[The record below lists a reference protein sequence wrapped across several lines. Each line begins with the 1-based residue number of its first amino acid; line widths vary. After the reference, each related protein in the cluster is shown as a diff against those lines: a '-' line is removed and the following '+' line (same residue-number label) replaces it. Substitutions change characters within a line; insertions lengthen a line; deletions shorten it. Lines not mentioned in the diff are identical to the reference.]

1 MAPPVVFDQGYSVTG
16 STATLKTSGTIAQNV
31 DRANITAAPPGA
43 NYLTLA
49 GGVARVTVSPD
60 GHSISYPLP
69 NGTHDG
75 QSGSGSST
83 VILRRALSFA
93 PSWNVT
99 ANTIAARTP
108 SGGSRTATAPAYV
121 PPSTCGPPL
130 TCGTVSEDK
139 PVTLNPTGLLSLA
152 IPGSEYQPSPTY
164 VNTSTARS

>member
-1 MAPPVVFDQGYSVTG
+1 M
-16 STATLKTSGTIAQNV
+16 
-31 DRANITAAPPGA
+31 
-43 NYLTLA
+43 
-49 GGVARVTVSPD
+49 ARVTVSPD

-108 SGGSRTATAPAYV
+108 SGGSRTATALAYV

-130 TCGTVSEDK
+130 TCGTVSEDQ

-152 IPGSEYQPSPTY
+152 IQGSEYQPWPTY
-164 VNTSTARS
+164 VNTDGAVLHAGTYYGGICIGGSDALHCGPGHCNATPAPGPR